1 MNWLEK
7 LRDEAQRPP
16 AQPRMPLLW
25 NGQVIGTVAQGF
37 LDTVGVDCLL
47 GQRIVISQKKKSQ
60 VREFEKTI
68 PYIAERK
75 TNSTKKKNGRLSFIS
90 LW

>member
-37 LDTVGVDCLL
+37 LDTVGGGHAPDLPQAGGLLL
-47 GQRIVISQKKKSQ
+47 GDHDALAQQAVHPDRIQK
-60 VREFEKTI
+60 T
-68 PYIAERK
+68 
-75 TNSTKKKNGRLSFIS
+75 L
-90 LW
+90 

>member
-7 LRDEAQRPP
+7 LRDDAQRSP

-37 LDTVGVDCLL
+37 WKVWT
-47 GQRIVISQKKKSQ
+47 
-60 VREFEKTI
+60 
-68 PYIAERK
+68 
-75 TNSTKKKNGRLSFIS
+75 
-90 LW
+90 